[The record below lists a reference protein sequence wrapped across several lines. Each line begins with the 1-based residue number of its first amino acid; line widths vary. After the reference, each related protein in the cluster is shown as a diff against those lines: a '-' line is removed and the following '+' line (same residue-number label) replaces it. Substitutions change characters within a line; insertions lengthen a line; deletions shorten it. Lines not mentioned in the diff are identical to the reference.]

1 MDVYDWTAGQTD
13 RGTEEQHPIFASYT
27 CALTHT
33 HTRMR
38 VQWAS
43 LVKASR
49 AVLPQGFSDRADP
62 DPGTLS
68 PTTLQSGPSSGL
80 Q

>member
-62 DPGTLS
+62 DPGALS
-68 PTTLQSGPSSGL
+68 PAQWPPAPANPL
-80 Q
+80 